1 LIFENSTCY
10 VKFWSTK
17 NNLKDKNKML
27 RLVIYIF

>member
-17 NNLKDKNKML
+17 NKGQKIKC
-27 RLVIYIF
+27 